1 MRFGSHARWG
11 DFNGT
16 TQYLQLPDANDLSV
30 TSRGRLTIEARIRPD
45 TLPFPSQEGSGYVYL
60 LGKGA
65 RQTSTS
71 KSPGCTPRPN
81 RENRANRISGHA
93 FNVLGSGSHL
103 PARRQLSFPGW
114 REPRL
119 ITPRRAPATRWPRHA
134 ACRP

>member
-71 KSPGCTPRPN
+71 KSPGCTPDPTG
-81 RENRANRISGHA
+81 RIAPTASPVTPSTCSAQDPTSQRDASSRSRGGASHA
-93 FNVLGSGSHL
+93 
-103 PARRQLSFPGW
+103 
-114 REPRL
+114 
-119 ITPRRAPATRWPRHA
+119 
-134 ACRP
+134 